1 MKRAKTLF
9 ADREVEFANRDLAMK
24 QVEGLAGLERLG
36 GRVCGVVLFGSVAR
50 GLAGADSYI
59 DVLIVVDSVIEN
71 IRRALG
77 GAGAGGL

>member
-9 ADREVEFANRDLAMK
+9 ADREIEFVNKDLAMK
-24 QVEGLAGLERLG
+24 QVEELTGLERLG
-36 GRVCGVVLFGSVAR
+36 GRVCGVVLFSSVAR
-50 GLAGADSYI
+50 GLAGADSDI
-59 DVLIVVDSVIEN
+59 DVLIVVDGVIEN